1 MLRKCQ
7 NHGFDELTL
16 IHIFRNGLLQQSKL
30 LMDATTGGSLLS
42 LSAADA
48 TAIIEKM
55 ALSDHQG
62 DYNRNPSQRKP
73 GVIELGTG
81 DAVLAQNK
89 LISQSLEEITK
100 QLSKLPQQFKEM
112 QELPGKAKQ
121 IAYCELCSG
130 DHQTGYFPPHG
141 EEVNYMGN
149 HNQQKQVPYQNNA
162 GYQRGGN
169 SNYNQG
175 WRQDVGSS
183 NRQRQYESFNQPQ
196 PLPQQNQ
203 NSNLEETMSK
213 FMEMQIQYNQQQQ
226 KFQQETQVYQ
236 RGNDAVLRNLETQIV
251 QIAKQVANNN
261 NQGGSF
267 SANTETNPKEQ
278 CKSIT
283 TRSGK
288 EIGKGIGDNLRT
300 EESVVEAREEQEER
314 MEESEKDAGE
324 KNNEEELV
332 EKEKYQKNE
341 KNKKMNEEEYKGEV
355 SEERKAEVQK
365 ARNEKSI
372 KKSPPIQHLPYPH
385 AQSKKDKER

>member
-1 MLRKCQ
+1 
-7 NHGFDELTL
+7 
-16 IHIFRNGLLQQSKL
+16 
-30 LMDATTGGSLLS
+30 
-42 LSAADA
+42 
-48 TAIIEKM
+48 
-55 ALSDHQG
+55 
-62 DYNRNPSQRKP
+62 
-73 GVIELGTG
+73 
-81 DAVLAQNK
+81 
-89 LISQSLEEITK
+89 
-100 QLSKLPQQFKEM
+100 
-112 QELPGKAKQ
+112 
-121 IAYCELCSG
+121 
-130 DHQTGYFPPHG
+130 
-141 EEVNYMGN
+141 
-149 HNQQKQVPYQNNA
+149 
-162 GYQRGGN
+162 
-169 SNYNQG
+169 
-175 WRQDVGSS
+175 
-183 NRQRQYESFNQPQ
+183 
-196 PLPQQNQ
+196 
-203 NSNLEETMSK
+203 
-213 FMEMQIQYNQQQQ
+213 MEMQIQYNQQQQ

-372 KKSPPIQHLPYPH
+372 QKSPPIQHLPYPH